1 MTEFENQL
9 RFTSFYARFPT
20 KPLMAYDLSF
30 IYVYIILLYVPELV
44 LTLYVLNLFIQGSVG
59 HDFAVCIL
67 SCRTVSAW
75 LTKIRG
81 R

>member
-9 RFTSFYARFPT
+9 GFTTFYARFPT
-20 KPLMAYDLSF
+20 KPLMVYDLSF
-30 IYVYIILLYVPELV
+30 IYVYIIL
-44 LTLYVLNLFIQGSVG
+44 LYVLNLFIQGSVG